1 VYGWIALN
9 YMTGHL
15 ASNPI
20 LAADQGLEGTAD
32 EPIAVTSA
40 PSLTLAVSW
49 ISLAQTFTLTRHQSA
64 VAVMLT

>member
-1 VYGWIALN
+1 
-9 YMTGHL
+9 MTGHL

-40 PSLTLAVSW
+40 CRAPLLAK
-49 ISLAQTFTLTRHQSA
+49 IPPTHGG
-64 VAVMLT
+64 

>member
-1 VYGWIALN
+1 
-9 YMTGHL
+9 MTGHL

-40 PSLTLAVSW
+40 CCADVTVCNPILGVKA
-49 ISLAQTFTLTRHQSA
+49 
-64 VAVMLT
+64 

>member
-1 VYGWIALN
+1 
-9 YMTGHL
+9 MTGHL

-40 PSLTLAVSW
+40 LTGNLSV
-49 ISLAQTFTLTRHQSA
+49 
-64 VAVMLT
+64 